1 MFNTTEILDQM
12 MPGYHCVNHFRVH
25 MVRIIDRMLS
35 MSNRNYDKRY
45 EEDTVKQIK
54 DLKVDRKK
62 IKIRALKSEFPK
74 APSLT
79 YSLSRIKLTRDDFIT
94 FIEKTFR

>member
-1 MFNTTEILDQM
+1 MFDTTEILDQM
-12 MPGYHCVNHFRVH
+12 MPGYHCVNPFRVH

-45 EEDTVKQIK
+45 EEYTVKQIK

-62 IKIRALKSEFPK
+62 NQNKGVKK
-74 APSLT
+74 
-79 YSLSRIKLTRDDFIT
+79 
-94 FIEKTFR
+94 